1 MSRKARRR
9 EKKLPHHIMSRS
21 IQELNLFNCDEDKEV
36 YLKFIKLAA
45 KVYQIEVLAYCLMD
59 NHVHILVH
67 PRGGKKVTVNKY
79 QCFYERHLNVGGA
92 FCPQLA

>member
-9 EKKLPHHIMSRS
+9 EKKSPHHIMSKS
-21 IQELNLFNCDEDKEV
+21 IPELNLFNCREDKEQ
-36 YLKFIKLAA
+36 YLKLIDLSA

-67 PRGGKKVTVNKY
+67 PRGGNISKFMKAINNPYAKYYNKIKV
-79 QCFYERHLNVGGA
+79 
-92 FCPQLA
+92 